1 MYSRKNVYVCIVLV
15 LCCAVEAN
23 QVLLVSMD
31 GFRWDY
37 LKKTS
42 LPNFERLADY
52 GTKTEYIN
60 NTFVTKTFPSHYSI
74 VTGMYQVFFYVIP
87 YIQATAGPVETS
99 NRYGL

>member
-1 MYSRKNVYVCIVLV
+1 MHTKIDVLV
-15 LCCAVEAN
+15 LIFVLFWCAVGAN

-37 LKKTS
+37 LKRTS

-60 NTFVTKTFPSHYSI
+60 NTFVTKTFPCHYSI
-74 VTGMYQVFFYVIP
+74 VTGM
-87 YIQATAGPVETS
+87 
-99 NRYGL
+99 